1 MGTSG
6 RGVPRIPQPDETNVT
21 STAMPLLRL
30 LPAWLCAVLALHII
44 GAKLATAYAAPLPLS
59 VHAALDAAGLP
70 ADALALAVLPVEGRF
85 PRWLVQA
92 ERPMQP
98 GSTMKLVTTAVALD
112 LLGPNH
118 RGSTELLSTAD
129 VRDGVLQG
137 DLVLRGGADP
147 ELGLPQLWALLGE
160 LRRLGVR
167 EIAGDVLIDRTLFQP
182 PRADIGLP
190 PFDEAP
196 EFPYNGI
203 PDALQLDAN
212 LLEVELE
219 SDASGRVRARAWPPL
234 PALEVD
240 ANAMV
245 PSARPCADWDED
257 WQSPPEVSASAGVL
271 RVALRGGFPPAC
283 SQRVRLHLLD
293 RLALNERQ
301 VRWVWQTMGGTWSG
315 RAREAETPAQARLL
329 ARRQSRPWGE
339 VLRTLNKRSDNPLT
353 RLLYLQLGV
362 PAMAQA
368 PERTTADRSADRVRQ
383 WFADHGIDTGGLVLD
398 NGSGLSRSERITP
411 LQLARL
417 LQVAWQGRH
426 APDLLMSLPVAG
438 TDGTMRNRLK
448 QGPASGWARLKTGTL
463 RNAVA
468 LAGYVRDTQGH
479 WWVMAAMVNHD
490 EASRTGR
497 PVLDALAEEV
507 ARRGARLVSHHDGI
521 WPYGTE
527 P

>member
-1 MGTSG
+1 
-6 RGVPRIPQPDETNVT
+6 
-21 STAMPLLRL
+21 MPLLRL
-30 LPAWLCAVLALHII
+30 LPAWLCAMLALHTI
-44 GAKLATAYAAPLPLS
+44 GAKLATANAAPLPLS

-70 ADALALAVLPVEGRF
+70 PDALAMAVLPVEGRF

-92 ERPMQP
+92 RRPMQP

-118 RGSTELLSTAD
+118 RGSTELLGTAD

-137 DLVLRGGADP
+137 DLILRGGADP

-160 LRRLGVR
+160 LRRQGVR
-167 EIAGDVLIDRTLFQP
+167 EIAGDLLIDRTLFQP
-182 PRADIGLP
+182 PRADIGVP

-212 LLEVELE
+212 LLEVELD
-219 SDASGRVRARAWPPL
+219 SDASGRVRASAWPPL
-234 PALEVD
+234 PGLDID
-240 ANAMV
+240 AGGMV

-257 WQSPPEVSASAGVL
+257 WQSPPEVREDSGTL
-271 RVALRGGFPPAC
+271 RVSLRGGFPANC
-283 SQRVRLHLLD
+283 RQRARLHLVD

-301 VRWVWQTMGGTWSG
+301 VRWLWQNMGGTWNG
-315 RAREAETPAQARLL
+315 RAREAAAPPQARLL

-353 RLLYLQLGV
+353 RLLYLQLG
-362 PAMAQA
+362 AQA
-368 PERTTADRSADRVRQ
+368 SAQASPRDTADVAADRVRQ
-383 WFADHGIDTGGLVLD
+383 WFADHDIDTAGLVLD

-438 TDGTMRNRLK
+438 TDGTMRNRLR
-448 QGPASGWARLKTGTL
+448 QGPATGWARLKTGTL

-468 LAGYVRDTQGH
+468 LAGYVRDTQGR

-490 EASRTGR
+490 EASRKGR

-507 ARRGARLVSHHDGI
+507 ARGGVRPVSHHDGV
-521 WPYGTE
+521 WPYGGE

>member
-1 MGTSG
+1 MGKSG
-6 RGVPRIPQPDETNVT
+6 RGLPRIPRSDETDVT
-21 STAMPLLRL
+21 SSPLPLLRL
-30 LPAWLCAVLALHII
+30 LPPWLCAVLALYITS
-44 GAKLATAYAAPLPLS
+44 ATAAAAGASSLPPS
-59 VHAALDAAGLP
+59 VRTTLDAVGLP
-70 ADALALAVLPVEGRF
+70 PDALALAVLPVDGRF

-118 RGSTELLSTAD
+118 RGSTELLGTAD

-137 DLVLRGGADP
+137 DLILRGGADP

-160 LRRLGVR
+160 LRRQGVR
-167 EIAGDVLIDRTLFQP
+167 EIAGDVLIDRTLFRP
-182 PRADIGLP
+182 ARADVGLP

-212 LLEVELE
+212 LLEVELQ
-219 SDASGRVRARAWPPL
+219 SDGDGRVRASPWPPL
-234 PALEVD
+234 PGVEID
-240 ANAMV
+240 ASAMV
-245 PSARPCADWDED
+245 PSARRCADWDED
-257 WQSPPEVSASAGVL
+257 WQSPPEVSESAGVL
-271 RVALRGGFPPAC
+271 RVTLRGGFPVAC
-283 SQRVRLHLLD
+283 SQRARLHLLE

-301 VRWVWQTMGGTWSG
+301 VRWVWQTMGGVWTG
-315 RAREAETPAQARLL
+315 RARESETPPQARLL

-339 VLRTLNKRSDNPLT
+339 VLRTLNKHSDNPLT

-368 PERTTADRSADRVRQ
+368 PQRNTADLSADRVRQ
-383 WFADHGIDTGGLVLD
+383 WFTDHGIDTAGLVLD

-417 LQVAWQGRH
+417 LQVAWRGPH

-448 QGPASGWARLKTGTL
+448 QGPATGWARLKTGTL

-468 LAGYVRDTQGH
+468 LAGYVRDTEGH

-490 EASRTGR
+490 EASRKGR

-507 ARRGARLVSHHDGI
+507 ARHGARLGPRPASVGPHGEG
-521 WPYGTE
+521 P
-527 P
+527 